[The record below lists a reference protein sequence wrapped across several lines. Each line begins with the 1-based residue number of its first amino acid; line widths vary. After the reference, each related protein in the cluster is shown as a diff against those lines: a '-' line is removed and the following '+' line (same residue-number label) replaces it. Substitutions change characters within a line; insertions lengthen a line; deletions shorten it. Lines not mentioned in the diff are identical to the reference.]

1 MNACIMYAIMYCWLV
16 ELSTPVHNIFMW
28 AERHACRMKIL
39 PRELG
44 IPTLLVLHYEF
55 VHVFDLTVTTRDA
68 KTMQIII

>member
-1 MNACIMYAIMYCWLV
+1 MHVCHHVLLALSNFRRLCI
-16 ELSTPVHNIFMW
+16 IFMW